1 MLRGLS
7 TDHITIIACRYSL
20 LSVMSVLP
28 SDGQAVALDRDS
40 KSLAVAKK
48 FVEEAG
54 LSNLADFRTGAALE
68 TLEGVREEY
77 GVHAF
82 DIAFIGTQIFARTH

>member
-1 MLRGLS
+1 MLQNFSRVCTRFL
-7 TDHITIIACRYSL
+7 ACRYSL

-48 FVEEAG
+48 FVGEAG
-54 LSNLADFRTGAALE
+54 LSNLADFRTGPANE
-68 TLEGVREEY
+68 TLKGVREDY

-82 DIAFIGTQIFARTH
+82 DIAFIGMQIS